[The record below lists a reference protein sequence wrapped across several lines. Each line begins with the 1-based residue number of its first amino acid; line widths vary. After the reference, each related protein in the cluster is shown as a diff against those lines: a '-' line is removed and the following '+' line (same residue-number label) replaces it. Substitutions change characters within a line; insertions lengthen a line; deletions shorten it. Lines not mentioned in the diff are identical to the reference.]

1 MDKDFLDKFTNKKRE
16 TKGMIN
22 IDPLQAGGQLTDEA
36 RQALV
41 EWGDG
46 FSVCDF
52 CQGKLEEIKKPPIYD
67 FVHQALP
74 EFIGADI
81 AHLTHGAREGK
92 FLIMHALS
100 QPNDFV
106 IIDKNAHYTTYVAAE
121 RAGLKIKIVEN
132 SGYPEFKI
140 NVDDYEKTI
149 NEIQDEQKRK
159 VALIVLTYPDGNY
172 GNLPDAKKLAMI
184 AKKYKIPFLLNT
196 AYAVG
201 RMPINMNEIGAD
213 FIVASGHKSM
223 ASSGPIGFIG
233 MKKEWEEIL
242 FKKSQYFKKKEV
254 EILGCVSRGTAIM
267 TLMASFPFV
276 AQRTKEWS
284 KQVEKAQWFSEQLEN
299 LGLKQLGEK
308 PHKHDLMFF
317 ESDKLYEISK
327 THKDGAFFLYKE
339 LKKNNIWGIKPGL
352 TKNFKLSTFAAN
364 KENLEKFIK
373 VFMNVLGADTGTD
386 TK

>member
-1 MDKDFLDKFTNKKRE
+1 MDKDFLKKFIDIKRE
-16 TKGMIN
+16 TKEMIN
-22 IDPLQAGGQLTDEA
+22 IDPLQAGGKLTNEA

-52 CQGKLEEIKKPPIYD
+52 CPGRLEGIKKPPIYD
-67 FVHQALP
+67 FVYQALP

-81 AHLTHGAREGK
+81 VHLTHGAREGK
-92 FLIMHALS
+92 FLIMHAVA
-100 QPNDFV
+100 QPNDFI

-121 RAGLKIKIVEN
+121 RAGLEIKVVEN

-140 NVDDYEKTI
+140 NVDDYEKIIKKTR
-149 NEIQDEQKRK
+149 NEQEGKI
-159 VALIVLTYPDGNY
+159 ALVVLTYPDGNY
-172 GNLPDAKKLAMI
+172 GNLPDAKRLATI
-184 AKKYKIPFLLNT
+184 SKKYKIPFLLNT

-233 MKKEWEEIL
+233 MKKEWEDIL

-267 TLMASFPFV
+267 TLMASFPSV
-276 AQRTKEWS
+276 VERIKKWPE
-284 KQVEKAQWFSEQLEN
+284 QVEKAQWFSEQMEK

-317 ESDKLYEISK
+317 EAEKLYEISK
-327 THKDGAFFLYKE
+327 THKNRAFFLYKE
-339 LKKNNIWGIKPGL
+339 LKKTNIWGIKPGL

-364 KENLEKFIK
+364 KEELQK
-373 VFMNVLGADTGTD
+373 VVEVFVSLLD
-386 TK
+386 